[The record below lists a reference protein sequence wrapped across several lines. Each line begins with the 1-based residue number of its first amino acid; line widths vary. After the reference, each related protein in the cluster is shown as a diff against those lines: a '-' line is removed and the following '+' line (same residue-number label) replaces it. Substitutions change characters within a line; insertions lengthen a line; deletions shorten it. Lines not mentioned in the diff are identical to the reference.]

1 MKVVF
6 YCFSVLYLTVFF
18 HVNAQGIRLYAS
30 SQGAVA
36 LDSNKDTLLNPW
48 CGGWV
53 NPQFSNIDLNGDGLQ
68 DIFVFEP
75 GIGDNRVLTFLNVG
89 GGQYIYA
96 PDYETLFPPLQY
108 WALLV
113 DYNHDGKPDIFTFS
127 SSPSTFQEG
136 MDVYENISDQN
147 GLKFKKVTQ
156 NLLRFTDNSNNHY
169 PIFASTSDIP
179 IITDIDGDGDID
191 IIAFDQAQLGAF
203 WYKNNA
209 AELGYNPDSLIF
221 TNPTMCWGKFSQTT
235 ALPPIRLQ
243 YGCGKMVE
251 AHGSSSLL
259 AIDLDNDGDKDLLY
273 GNIYVNGLEQL
284 TNGRIR
290 NGLAQLKNDT
300 MTSFSPAIIG
310 SGNIIS
316 LGSYPC
322 PFSIEATGD
331 SLDDVVVAP
340 GDYTNDPQEHKT
352 WLYKNTGT
360 AQGNHFQFVTDN
372 FLQGSM
378 VDEGEHSAPAFFD
391 YNHDGLMDLII
402 AGRANPSN
410 GYEYDH
416 LSLYKNIGTP
426 NEAVFEKV
434 DNDFVSVEK
443 YRLAYTAPAFGDID
457 GDGRPD
463 MLLGRQ
469 DGKVMFFK
477 NISDSGGTLQMK
489 LVSSDLQGITTGSY
503 SAPCLAHI
511 SSDTL
516 FDLVLGCDSGNFIY
530 YKNTG
535 TKTSPVFTKITNNF
549 GNVRTNVFY
558 WGNYKYDVNG
568 NIIDS
573 SLVMEPDGRSAPV
586 ITDIDHDGK
595 LDMVSGSK
603 FGEMF
608 FWFDITDSLKTRGTF
623 ARTDTVFYNAVK
635 HAKEDKYLGYYT
647 MPATADL
654 NNDQF
659 PELLVGNYMG
669 GTMFYGSKQ
678 VLPVIYK
685 NIIKSPAGHAL
696 VFDVYPNPA
705 HQSINLVF
713 ADKGEKS
720 FRLGIVNLLGKK
732 IYAADLSAGK
742 PAITLDISHLASGV
756 YFIQV
761 QDGKG
766 FMGVKKIV
774 VE

>member
-1 MKVVF
+1 
-6 YCFSVLYLTVFF
+6 
-18 HVNAQGIRLYAS
+18 
-30 SQGAVA
+30 
-36 LDSNKDTLLNPW
+36 
-48 CGGWV
+48 
-53 NPQFSNIDLNGDGLQ
+53 
-68 DIFVFEP
+68 
-75 GIGDNRVLTFLNVG
+75 
-89 GGQYIYA
+89 
-96 PDYETLFPPLQY
+96 
-108 WALLV
+108 
-113 DYNHDGKPDIFTFS
+113 
-127 SSPSTFQEG
+127 
-136 MDVYENISDQN
+136 
-147 GLKFKKVTQ
+147 
-156 NLLRFTDNSNNHY
+156 
-169 PIFASTSDIP
+169 
-179 IITDIDGDGDID
+179 
-191 IIAFDQAQLGAF
+191 
-203 WYKNNA
+203 
-209 AELGYNPDSLIF
+209 
-221 TNPTMCWGKFSQTT
+221 
-235 ALPPIRLQ
+235 
-243 YGCGKMVE
+243 
-251 AHGSSSLL
+251 
-259 AIDLDNDGDKDLLY
+259 
-273 GNIYVNGLEQL
+273 
-284 TNGRIR
+284 
-290 NGLAQLKNDT
+290 
-300 MTSFSPAIIG
+300 
-310 SGNIIS
+310 
-316 LGSYPC
+316 
-322 PFSIEATGD
+322 
-331 SLDDVVVAP
+331 
-340 GDYTNDPQEHKT
+340 
-352 WLYKNTGT
+352 
-360 AQGNHFQFVTDN
+360 
-372 FLQGSM
+372 
-378 VDEGEHSAPAFFD
+378 
-391 YNHDGLMDLII
+391 
-402 AGRANPSN
+402 
-410 GYEYDH
+410 
-416 LSLYKNIGTP
+416 
-426 NEAVFEKV
+426 
-434 DNDFVSVEK
+434 
-443 YRLAYTAPAFGDID
+443 
-457 GDGRPD
+457 
-463 MLLGRQ
+463 
-469 DGKVMFFK
+469 
-477 NISDSGGTLQMK
+477 DSGGTLQMK